1 MAVSETPQ
9 RRLIRAG
16 EGPPIKRRWR
26 KVLAALAAG
35 TAIASGALIVRPTH
49 ALAFTPP
56 TAAQVQASIAAAI
69 AYLRPL
75 QQVNGSWDT
84 GAGIPVSETAFAL
97 IAFGT
102 FDGGN
107 YASLSAS
114 DQTQVTKGVQYLLSA
129 QDTTVSDQAYGAF
142 PDGGYIT
149 FPPVC
154 PPPR

>member
-1 MAVSETPQ
+1 MAEGAGSAGGGDGD
-9 RRLIRAG
+9 RLWCIDCQ
-16 EGPPIKRRWR
+16 
-26 KVLAALAAG
+26 
-35 TAIASGALIVRPTH
+35 TYTRPRVH
-49 ALAFTPP
+49 AT